1 MGGAMGDLFTL
12 NAILRFS
19 HPPGDYVPINKHSG
33 VELVFYR
40 YGTGT
45 TIIDGVLYEY
55 SDNSLAVIPPNTNHD
70 ETTVTPSEVLFC
82 IFQGG
87 GEIEELKSS
96 FYQDKGSVTE
106 DIYGLLCQIETEIR
120 LKQIY
125 YEERIDLILHE
136 ILIILRRLENQD
148 TDNHGIVDYVKR
160 LLKENTR
167 NYNDFHIIAESIG
180 YSYDRFRHLFREQTG
195 ISPSQ
200 YLMNLR
206 IASAKQLLED
216 ETIPLSRVGMLC
228 GFQNT
233 SNFVTMFHKKT
244 RITPMQ
250 YRKMALQ
257 NTKRDVLNLTGKDD
271 EKNAV
276 DG

>member
-1 MGGAMGDLFTL
+1 MSDLFTL
-12 NAILRFS
+12 DSILRFYHS
-19 HPPGDYVPINKHSG
+19 PGDYVPINKHSG

-40 YGTGT
+40 NGTGT

-55 SDNSLAVIPPNTNHD
+55 SDNSLAVIPSNTLHD

-87 GEIEELKSS
+87 SETGGLKSS

-125 YEERIDLILHE
+125 YEERIDLLLHE
-136 ILIILRRLENQD
+136 ILIILRRMENKT
-148 TDNHGIVDYVKR
+148 TDSHGIVDYVKR

-167 NYNDFHIIAESIG
+167 NYYIDFHIIAESIG

-216 ETIPLSRVGMLC
+216 ESIPISRVGMLC
-228 GFQNT
+228 GFQNV
-233 SNFVTMFHKKT
+233 SNFVSMFHKKT

-257 NTKRDVLNLTGKDD
+257 NTKRDVLNLTGKD
-271 EKNAV
+271 EE
-276 DG
+276 